1 MTVGGEDK
9 TVRLWDAGK
18 DEPIL
23 TLTGHTDWVDS
34 VNFSPDGKLIASTG
48 WDKMVKIW
56 EVATGRL
63 EVSFKAHPES
73 VNAVAFHPNG
83 KWIAT
88 ASEDKSVRVWDVGSI
103 LRSAKAA
110 EKK

>member
-1 MTVGGEDK
+1 
-9 TVRLWDAGK
+9 
-18 DEPIL
+18 
-23 TLTGHTDWVDS
+23 
-34 VNFSPDGKLIASTG
+34 
-48 WDKMVKIW
+48 MVKIW